1 VIIDVLADRPAC
13 AKECR
18 VRADGGGDEERIGYF
33 SGLIEVNLD
42 LKSMYSWKAADGMAR
57 PVGLMARQQ
66 GRGVPKRGEGGDS
79 GAAGR

>member
-1 VIIDVLADRPAC
+1 
-13 AKECR
+13 
-18 VRADGGGDEERIGYF
+18 
-33 SGLIEVNLD
+33 
-42 LKSMYSWKAADGMAR
+42 MYSWKAADGMAR